1 MGLQNRITCNRFDI
15 SSRMNEGKT
24 TKTRTKHGKAIVEVS
39 DVVSHAADEMRSRE
53 DVNKFV
59 KYLMDNKKYSLA
71 AWFIIGINTGFR
83 CGDLAPFK
91 VSDFDMENKPEC
103 VNIVEQK
110 TGKARVIYLNDA
122 VYSAVQMLIDKKN
135 LQPDDYL
142 FTSESSRKSY
152 FVDWVRDGDGEIVDI
167 ITSNNRYDDDGNE
180 RKIAPMWVDSI
191 ARACKR
197 ETERAG
203 ISGHFSS
210 HCARKTFSFFIASH
224 EYKNKRN
231 ITAASMALN
240 HSSEAVTETYYTKG
254 VDAQEL
260 KEVWL
265 NLNLGIEFI

>member
-15 SSRMNEGKT
+15 SSRMVDSK
-24 TKTRTKHGKAIVEVS
+24 TKTRTKHGKAIVETS
-39 DVVSHAADEMRSRE
+39 DKVSHAADEMRSRE

-59 KYLMDNKKYSLA
+59 SHLMSKKNYSLA
-71 AWFIIGINTGFR
+71 AWFVIGCNTGFR

-91 VSDFDMENKPEC
+91 VSDFDMINKPES

-122 VYSAVQMLIDKKN
+122 VYSAVQMLVDKKN
-135 LQPDDYL
+135 LQADDYL

-152 FVDWVRDGDGEIVDI
+152 FVDWVRDSEGEIVDI
-167 ITSNNRYDDDGNE
+167 ITSNDRYDANGNE
-180 RKIAPMWVDSI
+180 RKIAPMWVGSI
-191 ARACKR
+191 TRACKR

-203 ISGHFSS
+203 ILGHYSS

-224 EYKNKRN
+224 EYKSLKN

-240 HSSEAVTETYYTKG
+240 HSSEAITETYYTKG
-254 VDAQEL
+254 VDPREL

-265 NLNLGIEFI
+265 KLNLGLECLK